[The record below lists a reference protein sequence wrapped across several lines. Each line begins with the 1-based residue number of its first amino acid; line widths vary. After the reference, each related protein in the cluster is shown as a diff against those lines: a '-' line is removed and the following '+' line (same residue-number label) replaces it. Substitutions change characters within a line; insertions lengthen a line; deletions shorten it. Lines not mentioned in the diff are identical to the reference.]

1 MSDDLVTSTLAFK
14 VVSDCLRLEEQKVA
28 RLELECDGYV
38 QEIVELR
45 MELALV
51 KQQAEDSAL
60 GYETSNIDMHR
71 AMVKANR
78 EVENLRAE
86 LREARR

>member
-1 MSDDLVTSTLAFK
+1 MSIEPITGTLAFK

-28 RLELECDGYV
+28 RLEAECDGYV
-38 QEIVELR
+38 QEIVGLR

-60 GYETSNIDMHR
+60 GYETANKDMHR
-71 AMVKANR
+71 AMVRANR